1 MGENSNNWHF
11 DILLFEMLFV
21 STGKDSEAEDGE
33 ENDDHVVELA
43 ASLPCANLCW
53 VGLRIV
59 VVDSCVQPVS
69 VVVNVEL
76 LEVSELIEWVMLQV
90 VCDDHIIVSG
100 RCFILISV
108 LS

>member
-1 MGENSNNWHF
+1 
-11 DILLFEMLFV
+11 MLFV
-21 STGKDSEAEDGE
+21 SAGKDSEAEDGE
-33 ENDDHVVELA
+33 KDNDQVIELA
-43 ASLPCANLCW
+43 SSFPCAHLCG
-53 VGLRIV
+53 VGLGIV

-76 LEVSELIEWVMLQV
+76 LEVSELELWVMLQV
-90 VCDDHIIVSG
+90 VCDDHIIVDG